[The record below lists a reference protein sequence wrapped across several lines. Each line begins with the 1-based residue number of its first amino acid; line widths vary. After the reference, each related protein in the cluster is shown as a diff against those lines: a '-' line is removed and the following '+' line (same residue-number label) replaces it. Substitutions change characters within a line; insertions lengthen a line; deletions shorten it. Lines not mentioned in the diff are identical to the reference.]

1 MEKFSESA
9 NVESLLINAGRVQGA
24 HEAGALVET
33 INGHS
38 YIRQNGCWELVE
50 PVLPKDPP
58 APSTFSTFSLGGLVD
73 FIRADVDNLFSS
85 PEHRCL
91 VSVTSPR
98 KVMVLSP
105 LTTYESKRVI
115 FAQCVLELADIP
127 FGDFLDPED
136 FQIMVQTRMLPS
148 ENRDTVLRLAG
159 AIKAEQSMQTAD
171 DGFSQK
177 VTIKRGVATV
187 GDVVVKNP
195 VELTPLRTFFEVEQP
210 TSPFVLRFNDQ
221 ANVALFEGDGGAW
234 RLQAVRNIKEW
245 LVRALSDCNV
255 EVIA

>member
-1 MEKFSESA
+1 M
-9 NVESLLINAGRVQGA
+9 
-24 HEAGALVET
+24 
-33 INGHS
+33 
-38 YIRQNGCWELVE
+38 
-50 PVLPKDPP
+50 
-58 APSTFSTFSLGGLVD
+58 
-73 FIRADVDNLFSS
+73 
-85 PEHRCL
+85 
-91 VSVTSPR
+91 
-98 KVMVLSP
+98 
-105 LTTYESKRVI
+105 
-115 FAQCVLELADIP
+115 
-127 FGDFLDPED
+127 
-136 FQIMVQTRMLPS
+136 QTRMLPS